1 MGYLRQMASAT
12 KTMRVV
18 LIDDQPDFLEWAK
31 SALEA
36 DEAFSVIG
44 SFTDAEQAIAEV
56 VRLQPDVLL
65 VDFEMP
71 AVTGFEVARRVR
83 DAAPNVQVLL
93 MSLHN
98 STYFEML
105 ARLSGAK
112 GFLPK
117 QQFQPDT
124 IRALLSQSHGVSGP

>member
-1 MGYLRQMASAT
+1 MGYCWQMASAT

-18 LIDDQPDFLEWAK
+18 LIDDQPDFLDWAK
-31 SALEA
+31 TSLESDGSFDVVGTYTDA
-36 DEAFSVIG
+36 DEALTEI
-44 SFTDAEQAIAEV
+44 
-56 VRLQPDVLL
+56 VRLKPDLLL

-83 DAAPNVQVLL
+83 EQAPDVQVLL

-117 QQFQPDT
+117 QQFQPET
-124 IRALLSQSHGVSGP
+124 IRALLRQAV

>member
-1 MGYLRQMASAT
+1 MGYFWQMAAAT

-31 SALEA
+31 TALEA
-36 DEAFSVIG
+36 DEAFSVVG
-44 SFTDAEQAIAEV
+44 SFTDAEQALAEV
-56 VRLQPDVLL
+56 VRLQPDLLL

-83 DAAPNVQVLL
+83 DLAPDVQVLL

-124 IRALLSQSHGVSGP
+124 IRTLLRGGG